1 MKKLPQFKIIFLVA
15 PEKTQYSSQLKLS
28 ILLRQ
33 KPISCVKHIKVS
45 IS

>member
-1 MKKLPQFKIIFLVA
+1 MKKLPPFKITFLVA
-15 PEKTQYSSQLKLS
+15 PEKNQYSFQLKLS